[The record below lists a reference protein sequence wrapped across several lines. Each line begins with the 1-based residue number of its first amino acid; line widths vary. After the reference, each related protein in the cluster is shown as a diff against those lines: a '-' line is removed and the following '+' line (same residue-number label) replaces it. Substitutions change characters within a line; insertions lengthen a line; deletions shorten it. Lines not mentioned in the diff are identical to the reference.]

1 MGVYDNFPSADFVL
15 EDMNIELSGQNPFG
29 SVKHASLKILGN
41 ICQVLVRFSLSRPNQ
56 YSMVR
61 DLDGDWDSELLD
73 MYGRSLGDVN
83 LDREPGTESIY
94 AVLLAISTAPELDDY
109 RWQEWNMLLITPVLD
124 RDNVF
129 ERIGIA
135 CIHQIDTKDE
145 FPILPEFERRSFI
158 LV

>member
-1 MGVYDNFPSADFVL
+1 MCVYDNFPSADFVL
-15 EDMNIELSGQNPFG
+15 EDMNIELSAQNPFG
-29 SVKHASLKILGN
+29 GVKHASLKILGN

-56 YSMVR
+56 YSSVR
-61 DLDGDWDSELLD
+61 DHHGDWDSELLD

-83 LDREPGTESIY
+83 LDRESGRESIY
-94 AVLLAISTAPELDDY
+94 AVLLAISAEPEREDY
-109 RWQEWNMLLITPVLD
+109 HWQEWNMLLVTPVLD

-135 CIHQIDTKDE
+135 CIHLEDTKDE
-145 FPILPEFERRSFI
+145 LPILPEFERRSFI